1 MRKGLTKKL
10 TALMLCAL
18 LVFSTAAV
26 PGSTKD
32 EETKKYNWDSHP
44 LIFIQGYS
52 GPILIRDMGLE
63 TEEQIWG
70 INPLD
75 LTKKLLTNL
84 FGIVGSLADY
94 AKGDTQPFID
104 RFKKVSAELL
114 DDISMLPDG
123 SSKYNITPFPNT
135 VKTASVA
142 YINEEWDGDY
152 LPIAERDLIA
162 DMSKT
167 VPEDKI
173 FIFNTDWRRS
183 QITNSEHLAKFIDEV
198 LAYTGSDKVDIYS
211 LSHGGQLTATYLYY
225 YGTQGK
231 VDNVVMNSP
240 AIGGSSLVMGLLG
253 SEPTAFNL
261 EELLRFAGIMLHAE
275 IDLRWVAKLL
285 PAEFFNSLA
294 KTAFNEILLPYA
306 VHFGSVWDLMDIETY
321 TALRDVY
328 LDPVENAAIIEKAD
342 KLHYDCM
349 ANIGDGLRR
358 ARESGVNIN
367 IVAGHGTR
375 LGSGSKIDTDYI
387 IDTVNTTGA
396 GVAAYGKR
404 FDSDYKQLSTTC
416 TDPAHNHI
424 SPTRT
429 VDASC
434 AFLPENTWF
443 IYEQYHTQG
452 WWDAY
457 ALPLILELL
466 FTDNLSDVYA
476 DPAFPQFE
484 IAQNPLDG
492 IYAKFDG
499 EISGTFTAESNK
511 LVLRNL
517 SSAYKIHISE
527 ITVNG
532 QHAEPSGGVDIG
544 KGGKATVLC
553 PIPADTD
560 FAEIKITFNR
570 TNGLSKDNYSRT
582 LYFTKK

>member
-1 MRKGLTKKL
+1 MKKIL
-10 TALMLCAL
+10 AVFLCAVL
-18 LVFSTAAV
+18 IFCTAAV
-26 PGSTKD
+26 SVSAEK
-32 EETKKYNWDSHP
+32 EETIKFEWDEHP

-70 INPLD
+70 IDPID
-75 LTKKLLTNL
+75 LTKKLLSNL

-94 AKGDTQPFID
+94 SEGDQQPFID
-104 RFKKVSAELL
+104 RFKIVSAELL
-114 DDISMLPDG
+114 DDISMMPDG

-135 VKTASVA
+135 VETASVA

-162 DMSKT
+162 DMCQT
-167 VPEDKI
+167 VPEDNI

-183 QITNSEHLAKFIDEV
+183 QITNSEHLSRFIDEV

-240 AIGGSSLVMGLLG
+240 AIGGSSLVMELLG
-253 SEPTAFNL
+253 SDPVAFNL
-261 EELLRFAGIMLHAE
+261 EELIRFAGIMLHAE

-306 VHFGSVWDLMDIETY
+306 VYFGSVWDLMDVETY

-328 LDPVENAAIIEKAD
+328 LDPVENAQIIEKAD

-349 ANIGDGLRR
+349 ANIGEGLRR

-367 IVAGHGTR
+367 IIAGYGTK
-375 LGSGSKIDTDYI
+375 LGTGAEIDTDYI

-396 GVAAYGKR
+396 NVAPFGER
-404 FDSDYKQLSTTC
+404 FTDGYQQLNTSCKDSS
-416 TDPAHNHI
+416 HSHI

-452 WWDAY
+452 WWDDY
-457 ALPLILELL
+457 ARPLLLELL
-466 FTDNLSDVYA
+466 FTDNIEDVYSN
-476 DPAFPQFE
+476 PKYPQFE

-492 IYAKFDG
+492 IYAAFEGKASGGFD
-499 EISGTFTAESNK
+499 SQSDT

-517 SSAYKIHISE
+517 SKSYRINVSQ
-527 ITVNG
+527 ITIN
-532 QHAEPSGGVDIG
+532 
-544 KGGKATVLC
+544 GKAVDLGDGIKLDKRGEDTVAVEV
-553 PIPADTD
+553 PQGAD
-560 FAEIKITFNR
+560 FIEIKITYNR
-570 TNGLSKDNYSRT
+570 RGTIRKDNYCRT
-582 LYFTKK
+582 FYFTKGR

>member
-1 MRKGLTKKL
+1 MKKIL
-10 TALMLCAL
+10 AVFLCAVL
-18 LVFSTAAV
+18 IFCTAAV
-26 PGSTKD
+26 SVSAEK
-32 EETKKYNWDSHP
+32 EETIKFEWDKHP

-70 INPLD
+70 INPID
-75 LTKKLLTNL
+75 LTKKLLSNL

-94 AKGDTQPFID
+94 SEGDQQPFID
-104 RFKKVSAELL
+104 RFKTISAELL
-114 DDISMLPDG
+114 DNISMTPDG

-135 VKTASVA
+135 VETASVA

-162 DMSKT
+162 DMCQT
-167 VPEDKI
+167 VPADNI

-183 QITNSEHLAKFIDEV
+183 QITNSKHLSDFIDEV

-225 YGTQGK
+225 YGTQDK

-240 AIGGSSLVMGLLG
+240 AIGGSSLVMELLG
-253 SEPTAFNL
+253 SDPIAFNL

-294 KTAFNEILLPYA
+294 KTAFNEVLLPYA
-306 VHFGSVWDLMDIETY
+306 VYFGSVWDLMDIETY

-328 LDPVENAAIIEKAD
+328 LDPVENAQIIDKAD

-349 ANIGDGLRR
+349 ANIGEGLRR

-367 IVAGHGTR
+367 IIAGYGTK
-375 LGSGSKIDTDYI
+375 LGTGAEIDTDYI

-396 GVAAYGKR
+396 NVAPFGER
-404 FDSDYKQLSTTC
+404 FTDGYRQLNTSC
-416 TDPAHNHI
+416 KNFAHNHI

-434 AFLPENTWF
+434 AFLPENTWY
-443 IYEQYHTQG
+443 IYGQYHTQG
-452 WWDAY
+452 WWDDY
-457 ALPLILELL
+457 ARPLLLELL
-466 FTDNLSDVYA
+466 FTDNIKDVYSN
-476 DPAFPQFE
+476 PKFPQFE

-492 IYAKFDG
+492 IYAAFEGKASGSFDLK
-499 EISGTFTAESNK
+499 SDT

-517 SSAYKIHISE
+517 SKSYRINVSQ
-527 ITVNG
+527 ITIN
-532 QHAEPSGGVDIG
+532 
-544 KGGKATVLC
+544 GKAVDLGNGIKLGKKGEDTVAVEV
-553 PIPADTD
+553 PKDAD
-560 FAEIKITFNR
+560 FIEIKITYNR
-570 TNGLSKDNYSRT
+570 RGTISNDSYSRT
-582 LYFTKK
+582 LYFTKGR

>member
-1 MRKGLTKKL
+1 MKKIL
-10 TALMLCAL
+10 AVFLCAVL
-18 LVFSTAAV
+18 LFCTAAV
-26 PGSTKD
+26 SVSAKK
-32 EETKKYNWDSHP
+32 EETIKFEWDNHP
-44 LIFIQGYS
+44 LVFIQGYS

-70 INPLD
+70 INPFD
-75 LTKKLLTNL
+75 LTKKLLSNL
-84 FGIVGSLADY
+84 FGIVGSLADF
-94 AKGDTQPFID
+94 ADGNEQPFID
-104 RFKKVSAELL
+104 RFKTVSSELL
-114 DDISMLPDG
+114 DNISMMPDG
-123 SSKYNITPFPNT
+123 SSKYNITPFPHT
-135 VKTASVA
+135 VETASVA
-142 YINEEWDGDY
+142 YINKEWDGDY

-162 DMSKT
+162 DMSET
-167 VPEDKI
+167 VPEENI

-183 QITNSEHLAKFIDEV
+183 QITNAEHLSKFIDEV
-198 LAYTGSDKVDIYS
+198 LAYTGSEKVDIYS

-225 YGTQGK
+225 HGTEGK

-240 AIGGSSLVMGLLG
+240 AIGGSSMVMGLLG
-253 SEPTAFNL
+253 SEPTDFNL

-275 IDLRWVAKLL
+275 IDLRWLARLL

-294 KTAFNEILLPYA
+294 KTAFNEVLLPYA
-306 VHFGSVWDLMDIETY
+306 VYFGSVWDLMDVETY
-321 TALRDVY
+321 TELRDVY

-349 ANIGDGLRR
+349 ANIGEGLRK

-367 IVAGHGTR
+367 IMAGYGTR
-375 LGSGSKIDTDYI
+375 LGSGGQIDTDYI

-396 GVAAYGKR
+396 NTTAFGER
-404 FDSDYKQLSTTC
+404 FEDGYKQLNTTC
-416 TDPAHNHI
+416 SNPAHSHI

-457 ALPLILELL
+457 ALPLLLELL
-466 FTDNLSDVYA
+466 FTDNIKDIYSNPKY
-476 DPAFPQFE
+476 PQFE

-492 IYAKFDG
+492 IYAAFEGKPSGRFD
-499 EISGTFTAESNK
+499 SRSDT

-517 SSAYKIHISE
+517 SEAYKIDISK

-532 QHAEPSGGVDIG
+532 KAVDLGEELRLG
-544 KGGKATVLC
+544 KKGESKITVTL
-553 PIPADTD
+553 PEEED
-560 FAEIKITFNR
+560 FVEIKITYNR
-570 TNGLSKDNYSRT
+570 RGAISNEDYSRT
-582 LYFTKK
+582 IYFTEGR